1 MSKKFSSNVLN
12 MKFMRQAEVREEEV
26 KQQDS
31 EKKLRDLSE
40 WRTKFSGTIRQNQPK
55 LQAGNSRRLG
65 FSSIRMLSRAAAA
78 PAVGRRVLTQD
89 PEETKDETK
98 SETKSETPRDSDLDA
113 LWRDQQETKKSKS
126 KKRPKSD
133 ADAPTKKR
141 KSRP

>member
-1 MSKKFSSNVLN
+1 MSQKFSSNVLN
-12 MKFMRQAEVREEEV
+12 MKFMRQAEVREEEE

-40 WRTKFSGTIRQNQPK
+40 WKTKFSGTLKQNQP
-55 LQAGNSRRLG
+55 GSSRRLG
-65 FSSIRMLSRAAAA
+65 FSSIRMLGRAAA
-78 PAVGRRVLTQD
+78 PAVGRRVLGQD
-89 PEETKDETK
+89 PQETKD
-98 SETKSETPRDSDLDA
+98 ETPRDSDLDA

-141 KSRP
+141 KSRPSH